1 VSTFAVWGMTRS
13 HAYSIARKKTP
24 TIDRGGYVL
33 HESEWL
39 QRVAAETEAIMRG
52 ESIRQL
58 SPKFDAPQFADQ
70 FIAMA
75 MRTERHR
82 DLQVRAYRQAKDAAG
97 KPIYVGKSKKPK
109 MEWQPYST
117 MRAAA

>member
-1 VSTFAVWGMTRS
+1 MSTFAVWGMTRS

-24 TIDRGGYVL
+24 TIDRGYVL
-33 HESEWL
+33 PESEWL

-82 DLQVRAYRQAKDAAG
+82 DLQVRAYRQAKGAHG
-97 KPIYVGKSKKPK
+97 GPIYIGRSKRPK